1 MNPKTK
7 QPARPVKREAFF
19 HKLSLVESDSVGAG
33 TRVWAFAHILPRAVI
48 GCDCNIGGHT
58 FVENDVVVGD
68 RVTIKCGVQL
78 WDGVRIGDDVFIG
91 PNATFTNDPFPRSK
105 SHLSTEK
112 LGRTTIKKGASIGAN
127 ATILPGLTIGE
138 GAIVGAGSV
147 VTRDV
152 PARSIVVGSPAR
164 ITGYTGVE
172 TVRVDQ
178 HPGPA
183 AAGVTTTAVRGVTLH
198 KLPSV
203 VDLRGGLTFG
213 EVSAHIPFDIKRY
226 FMVFGVPSS
235 EVRGEHAHRTID
247 QFLICVSGS
256 CRVIADDGR
265 ARQEFL
271 LDHPTIG
278 LHLPPL
284 TWGIQ
289 YKYSQDAVLL
299 VFASAPYDASE
310 YIRDYSEFMEAV
322 RR

>member
-58 FVENDVVVGD
+58 FVENDGVVGD
-68 RVTIKCGVQL
+68 LGTIKCGVQL
-78 WDGVRIGDDVFIG
+78 WDGVRIGDDVVIG

-147 VTRDV
+147 GTRDV

-183 AAGVTTTAVRGVTLH
+183 AAGVTTTAVRGVPLH
-198 KLPSV
+198 KMPSV
-203 VDLRGGLTFG
+203 VGLGG
-213 EVSAHIPFDIKRY
+213 
-226 FMVFGVPSS
+226 
-235 EVRGEHAHRTID
+235 
-247 QFLICVSGS
+247 
-256 CRVIADDGR
+256 GR
-265 ARQEFL
+265 
-271 LDHPTIG
+271 P
-278 LHLPPL
+278 
-284 TWGIQ
+284 
-289 YKYSQDAVLL
+289 
-299 VFASAPYDASE
+299 
-310 YIRDYSEFMEAV
+310 
-322 RR
+322 